1 MKALKKQKKAL
12 DQKNQDLKPVA
23 QKQLDQRNHVYYSNT
38 MSFNLAC
45 LDVYYQ
51 LYGDH
56 IID

>member
-1 MKALKKQKKAL
+1 MKALKKQKKVH
-12 DQKNQDLKPVA
+12 DPKNQNLKTVA
-23 QKQLDQRNHVYYSNT
+23 EKQRDQRKHVYCSSA